1 MNTKI
6 LFATLVTAGLATT
19 ASAAHAG
26 GIKIGAQAQI
36 LPAGSELTGE
46 ELDGDEFSVDA
57 EPAFGVVGTFDYA
70 VHPNIDIGLAPRI
83 VIGLKGEDDDDSA
96 TQFDLAARVTGHAQ
110 VAPKVDVFGFV
121 APGYSIL
128 SMPDWPDD
136 VDSPSGLVLGL
147 GAGAGYAVTPKLSI
161 VGEVGYQ
168 LGFQGFSVG
177 DRDITAQTDLL
188 HLGVGI
194 KAAL

>member
-6 LFATLVTAGLATT
+6 LLSSLAVTGLASTLA
-19 ASAAHAG
+19 ASAAHADKIKVG
-26 GIKIGAQAQI
+26 GQLQV
-36 LPAGSELTGE
+36 LPALSSLKAEGLG
-46 ELDGDEFSVDA
+46 LDESASA
-57 EPAFGVVGTFDYA
+57 EPAFGVLGTFDYA

-83 VIGLKGEDDDDSA
+83 VFGLKADSDADSA

-110 VAPKVDVFGFV
+110 VAPKLDIFGFA

-128 SMPDWPDD
+128 SMPNWPDQ
-136 VDSPSGLVLGL
+136 VDQPSGLVLGFGG
-147 GAGAGYAVTPKLSI
+147 GAGGQDVDVQTKL
-161 VGEVGYQ
+161 
-168 LGFQGFSVG
+168 F
-177 DRDITAQTDLL
+177 